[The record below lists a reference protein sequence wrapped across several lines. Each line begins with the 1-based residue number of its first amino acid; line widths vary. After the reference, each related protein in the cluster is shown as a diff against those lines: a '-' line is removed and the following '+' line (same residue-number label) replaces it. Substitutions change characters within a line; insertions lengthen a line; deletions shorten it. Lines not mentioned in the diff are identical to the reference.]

1 MPLITLQGVDYSVG
15 GPLLL
20 QNVSLSLDSGERVAL
35 IGRNGAG
42 KSTLLKLL
50 SVELKPDDG
59 EVRVE
64 GGVRIARLEQEVPA
78 GAHGDVFDVV
88 AGGLGELGAWL
99 AQFHRLSHA
108 EPVDTRAMAEV
119 QARIEAV
126 HGWSADQRV
135 AETLQRLA
143 LDGDAGFAGLSGGL
157 KRRVLLARVQAR
169 IEAVHGWSLEQR
181 VTETL
186 TRLGLDGDAAFAGL
200 SGGLKRRVLL
210 ARALVS
216 APDLLLLDEPTNHLD
231 IAAIDWLEGFLKGW
245 AGALVFVT
253 HDRRFL
259 RALATRI
266 VEIDRGQVTSWPGDW
281 ANYERR
287 REERLNAQAQENT
300 RFDKLLAQE
309 EVWIR
314 QGIKARRTRDEG
326 RVRRLEAMRNERG
339 QRREQAGN
347 VRMEVAQGE
356 SSGKKVIEAKDVSF
370 GYPGGDAAGDPVI
383 RDFSTTILRGDRI
396 GLIGANGS
404 GKTTLLKLLLGEL
417 APTAGEVR
425 AGSNLQVAYFDQYR
439 ATLREDW
446 NAIENVAEGR
456 ESVTINGRQKH
467 IIGYLQDFL
476 FTPERARAPITRLS
490 GGERNRLLL
499 ARLFAQPSNLLVMD
513 EPTNDLDV
521 ETLEL
526 LEELLG
532 EYPGT
537 LLLVSHDRD
546 FLDNVVT
553 STLVMEGDGTV
564 GEYVGGYSDWLRQR
578 LQSMSPTVAT
588 KGAPLAKPEPAATP
602 AKRKLGYREARELE
616 QLPARIE
623 SLEVRLAGMAA
634 QMNDPAFYQ
643 RDGTAILAHN
653 TAIAGLQAELDAAY
667 ARWAELDG

>member
-1 MPLITLQGVDYSVG
+1 MPLITLQDIDYSVG

-20 QNVSLSLDSGERVAL
+20 EHVDLAIEAGERIAL

-50 SVELKPDDG
+50 SGEIKPDDG
-59 EVRVE
+59 QIRVE
-64 GGVRIARLEQEVPA
+64 GGRRIARLEQEVPA
-78 GAHGDVFDVV
+78 DAQGAVFDVV
-88 AGGLGELGAWL
+88 AAGLGELGAQL
-99 AQFHRLSHA
+99 AQFHHLSHA
-108 EPVDTRAMAEV
+108 DPVDT
-119 QARIEAV
+119 
-126 HGWSADQRV
+126 
-135 AETLQRLA
+135 
-143 LDGDAGFAGLSGGL
+143 DA
-157 KRRVLLARVQAR
+157 LARVQAL
-169 IEAVHGWSLEQR
+169 IEAAHGWSLDQR
-181 VTETL
+181 VGEVL
-186 TRLGLDGDAAFAGL
+186 DRLGLDGEAAFARL
-200 SGGLKRRVLL
+200 SGGMKRRVLL

-245 AGALVFVT
+245 SGALVFVT

-266 VEIDRGQVTSWPGDW
+266 VEIDRGQLTSWPGDW

-287 REERLNAQAQENT
+287 REERLNAQAQEAA
-300 RFDKLLAQE
+300 RFDKFLAQE

-326 RVRRLEAMRNERG
+326 RVRRLEAMRNERSA
-339 QRREQAGN
+339 RRELTGN
-347 VRMEVAQGE
+347 VRMETAQSVA
-356 SSGKKVIEAKDVSF
+356 SGKKVIEARDVSF
-370 GYPGGDAAGDPVI
+370 ARGEQAIV

-396 GLIGANGS
+396 GLIGPNGS

-417 APTAGEVR
+417 SPDAGEIR
-425 AGSNLQVAYFDQYR
+425 IGTQLQVAYFDQYR

-446 NAIENVAEGR
+446 NAVENVAEGR
-456 ESVTINGRQKH
+456 DFVEIGGRRKH
-467 IIGYLQDFL
+467 VLGYLQDFL

-532 EYPGT
+532 EYAGT

-553 STLVMEGDGTV
+553 STLVMQDGAPGRV

-578 LQSMSPTVAT
+578 SDAAT
-588 KGAPLAKPEPAATP
+588 KGATPKPAPSNAMPVAPVAAGT
-602 AKRKLGYREARELE
+602 KRKRSYKETRELE
-616 QLPARIE
+616 QLPQRIE
-623 SLEVRLAGMAA
+623 TLESQVAALTA
-634 QMNDPAFYQ
+634 QMNDPTFYQ
-643 RDGTAILAHN
+643 RDGATITAHHATLAS
-653 TAIAGLQAELDAAY
+653 AQAELDAAY
-667 ARWAELDG
+667 ARWSELEDE

>member
-1 MPLITLQGVDYSVG
+1 MPLIALQSVDYGVG

-20 QNVSLSLDSGERVAL
+20 ERVDLAIEPGERIAL

-50 SVELKPDDG
+50 SGELRPDDG

-64 GGVRIARLEQEVPA
+64 GGRRVARLEQEVPQDAA
-78 GAHGDVFDVV
+78 GSVFDVV
-88 AGGLGELGAWL
+88 AAGLGELGALL
-99 AQFHRLSHA
+99 ADYHHVIHA
-108 EPVDTRAMAEV
+108 EHVDTDALAAV
-119 QARIEAV
+119 QAKIEAAQ
-126 HGWSADQRV
+126 GWALDRRV
-135 AETLQRLA
+135 VETLERLQ
-143 LDGDAGFAGLSGGL
+143 LDGDADFARLSGGM
-157 KRRVLLARVQAR
+157 
-169 IEAVHGWSLEQR
+169 
-181 VTETL
+181 
-186 TRLGLDGDAAFAGL
+186 
-200 SGGLKRRVLL
+200 KRRVLL

-216 APDLLLLDEPTNHLD
+216 QPDLLLLDEPTNHLD
-231 IAAIDWLEGFLKGW
+231 IAAIDWLEGFLKQW
-245 AGALVFVT
+245 SGALVFVT

-266 VEIDRGQVTSWPGDW
+266 VEIDRGQVSSWPGDW
-281 ANYERR
+281 DNYLRRKQERANAE
-287 REERLNAQAQENT
+287 AQENA

-326 RVRRLEAMRNERG
+326 RVRRLKAMRVERAE
-339 QRREQAGN
+339 RRAQAGN
-347 VRMEVAQGE
+347 VRMATAQAGE
-356 SSGKKVIEAKDVSF
+356 SGRKVVEAKAVSF
-370 GYPGGDAAGDPVI
+370 AHGENVLV
-383 RDFSTTILRGDRI
+383 RDFSTTVLRGDRI
-396 GLIGANGS
+396 GLVGPNGS

-417 APTAGEVR
+417 QPQAGEVKQ
-425 AGSNLQVAYFDQYR
+425 GTQLQVAYFDQYR

-456 ESVTINGRQKH
+456 EYVEVGGKSKH
-467 IIGYLQDFL
+467 VIGYLQDFL
-476 FTPERARAPITRLS
+476 FTPERARAPIARLS

-526 LEELLG
+526 LEELLAD
-532 EYPGT
+532 YPGT

-553 STLVMEGDGTV
+553 STLVMEGSGRI

-578 LQSMSPTVAT
+578 PEIRHS
-588 KGAPLAKPEPAATP
+588 GASRPLSTDGRPSNPALRDDE
-602 AKRKLGYREARELE
+602 KKLGPGLRRDDEPKTKIKLSYKDARELE

-623 SLEVRLAGMAA
+623 SLETELARIAA
-634 QMNDPAFYQ
+634 AMNEPAFYQ
-643 RDGTAILAHN
+643 RDAAAVAADTGALAR
-653 TAIAGLQAELDAAY
+653 LQSELDAAY
-667 ARWAELDG
+667 ARWTELEG